1 MAMYD
6 AAKYINEGL
15 FHILVLGMSIWL
27 ATTDTISTGD
37 ILTYSMLFISVV
49 TPLREIHRI
58 LDEAHESSIRVLD
71 FFDLMDL
78 PEDISF
84 AAVPAISKISLCEK
98 EPAVKISGLN
108 FTYPGAC
115 EPTIDNL
122 DLVIQAGEFIGICG
136 PTGSGKSTI
145 LKILLRLIHAQ
156 HGNIFLLGL
165 DLNSMTRE
173 DLARMV
179 GYISQNAFLVS
190 GTVFDNIA
198 YGMDNV
204 PPEEVEEA
212 ARKANIHK
220 EIVAFPEGYYTQ
232 VGERGSKLSGGQ
244 RQRIALARVFLQSPS
259 LLILDEAT
267 AALDNLNEKVVQEA
281 IEEAM
286 IGKTVI
292 AVAHRLTTL
301 RNADRIL
308 VFDKGRVVESGTYH
322 DLLEAGGLFTHL
334 AQASM
339 DAKGRILFDEERDRL
354 SQTLWRHVPIPDGRQ
369 EVIAFAQR

>member
-1 MAMYD
+1 
-6 AAKYINEGL
+6 
-15 FHILVLGMSIWL
+15 
-27 ATTDTISTGD
+27 
-37 ILTYSMLFISVV
+37 
-49 TPLREIHRI
+49 
-58 LDEAHESSIRVLD
+58 VLD